1 MTSAE
6 RQRHNAIVGGIYIK
20 IAQVRHDI
28 DTPGYNKLA
37 ADTLREISRLALG
50 EAHALDPKPEVARP
64 GGPIGLV

>member
-28 DTPGYNKLA
+28 DLPGYNTMA
-37 ADTLREISRLALG
+37 AATLREIARLAMG
-50 EAHALDPKPEVARP
+50 EAHALDPQPKE
-64 GGPIGLV
+64 GQ